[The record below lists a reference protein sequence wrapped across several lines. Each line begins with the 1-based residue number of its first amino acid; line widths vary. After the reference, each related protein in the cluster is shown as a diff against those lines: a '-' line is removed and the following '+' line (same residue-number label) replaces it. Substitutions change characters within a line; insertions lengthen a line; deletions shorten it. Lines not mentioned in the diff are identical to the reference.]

1 MTLFHKGGIG
11 PKGARGSKEGGKR
24 GEKEERGK
32 EKREKREK
40 KEHLPWDC
48 LGITDT
54 SLSMFGPFL
63 FVFIV

>member
-11 PKGARGSKEGGKR
+11 PKGERGSKEGGKR

-32 EKREKREK
+32 EKREK
-40 KEHLPWDC
+40 KEHLPWDS